1 MVVLTDG
8 ASRAEIVPER
18 GALVTRFTVE
28 EEPLLFLDESTL
40 ADPTKNVRGGIPVLF
55 PAPGVL
61 PGGTYPVEGQDYPMR
76 RHGFARDLP
85 WEVRGQEARRVE
97 LALGHSEQTLREF
110 PWRFEAR
117 LTVTLEG
124 SALHLSFAADNRD
137 TRPMPLHLGYHPY
150 FHVPQAHKAAA
161 RVETNATRAWDNR
174 QGAHVPYSGL
184 ELTGP
189 EVDLH
194 LLDHGWQG
202 TTLERGP
209 DLRPIELAW
218 SPSFTTLVVWTLAG
232 RDFVCVEPWT
242 APGGALRTHTGLSL
256 VAPGATFSAEFEISV
271 EPLARFVRQR

>member
-8 ASRAEIVPER
+8 DSRVEILPER
-18 GALVTRFTVE
+18 GALVSRFVVGG
-28 EEPLLFLDESTL
+28 EPVLFLDESTL

-61 PGGTYPVEGQDYPMR
+61 PGGTYPVEGREYPMR

-85 WEVRGQEARRVE
+85 WEVRTREASRVV

-110 PWRFEAR
+110 PWRFEAL
-117 LTVTLEG
+117 LTVTLAG
-124 SALHLSFAADNRD
+124 SALHLSFTAENRD
-137 TRPMPLHLGYHPY
+137 SRPMPLHLGYHPY
-150 FHVPQAHKAAA
+150 FFVPQASKAAS
-161 RVETNATRAWDNR
+161 RVETDASRAWDNR
-174 QGAHVPYSGL
+174 QGTTVAFSGL

-189 EVDLH
+189 EVDMH
-194 LLDHGWQG
+194 LLNHSPRG

-209 DLRPIELAW
+209 GLRPVELAW

-242 APGGALRTHTGLSL
+242 APGGALKTGQGLL
-256 VAPGATFSAEFEISV
+256 TVAPGATSASEFEISV
-271 EPLARFVRQR
+271 APMASA

>member
-8 ASRAEIVPER
+8 DSRAELVPER
-18 GALVTRFTVE
+18 GALVTRFVVE
-28 EEPLLFLDESTL
+28 GEPILFLDESTL

-61 PGGTYPVEGQDYPMR
+61 PGGKYTVEGREVSMR

-85 WEVRGQEARRVE
+85 WEVRSQEASRVV

-117 LTVTLEG
+117 LTVSLVGT
-124 SALHLSFAADNRD
+124 ALHLNFAAENRD
-137 TRPMPLHLGYHPY
+137 SRPMPLHLGYHPY
-150 FHVPQAHKAAA
+150 FYVPQAHKAAA
-161 RVETNATRAWDNR
+161 RVETDASRAWDNR
-174 QGAHVPYSGL
+174 QGATVAFSGL
-184 ELTGP
+184 DLTGP
-189 EVDLH
+189 EVDMH
-194 LLDHGWQG
+194 LLDHSPQG

-209 DLRPIELAW
+209 GLRPVELAW

-242 APGGALRTHTGLSL
+242 APGGALQTHQGLL
-256 VAPGATFSAEFEISV
+256 TVAPGSTFSSEFEISV
-271 EPLARFVRQR
+271 EPQARFVR

>member
-8 ASRAEIVPER
+8 GGTRAEVVPER
-18 GALVTRFTVE
+18 GALVSRFIVE
-28 EEPLLFLDESTL
+28 GEPILFLDESTL

-61 PGGTYPVEGQDYPMR
+61 PDATYTAEGRSYPMR

-85 WEVRGQEARRVE
+85 WEVRTRESSRVV

-110 PWRFEAR
+110 PWHFEAL
-117 LTVTLEG
+117 LTVTLVG
-124 SALHLSFAADNRD
+124 TALHLSFTAENRD
-137 TRPMPLHLGYHPY
+137 SRPMPLHLGYHPY
-150 FHVPQAHKAAA
+150 FYVPQDNKVSST
-161 RVETNATRAWDNR
+161 VETDASRAWDNR
-174 QGAHVPYSGL
+174 QGATLPFSEL
-184 ELTGP
+184 NLTGS

-194 LLDHGWQG
+194 LLDHSLQG

-209 DLRPIELAW
+209 GLRPVELAW

-242 APGGALRTHTGLSL
+242 APGGALQTGHGLL
-256 VAPGATFSAEFEISV
+256 TVAPGATFASEFEISV
-271 EPLARFVRQR
+271 EPMARFVR

>member
-8 ASRAEIVPER
+8 GGTRAEVVPER
-18 GALVTRFTVE
+18 GALVSRFIVE
-28 EEPLLFLDESTL
+28 GEPILFLDESTL

-61 PGGTYPVEGQDYPMR
+61 PGATYTDEGRSYPMR

-85 WEVRGQEARRVE
+85 WEVRTREGSRVV

-110 PWRFEAR
+110 PWHFEAL
-117 LTVTLEG
+117 LTVTLVG
-124 SALHLSFAADNRD
+124 TALHLSFTAENRD
-137 TRPMPLHLGYHPY
+137 LRPMPLHLGYHPY
-150 FHVPQAHKAAA
+150 FYVPQGNKDSAT
-161 RVETNATRAWDNR
+161 VETDASRAWDNR
-174 QGAHVPYSGL
+174 QGATVPFSEL
-184 ELTGP
+184 NLTGP

-194 LLDHGWQG
+194 LLDHSLQG

-209 DLRPIELAW
+209 GLRPVELAW

-242 APGGALRTHTGLSL
+242 APGGALQTGHGLL
-256 VAPGATFSAEFEISV
+256 TVAPGATFSSEFEISV
-271 EPLARFVRQR
+271 EPMARFVR

>member
-1 MVVLTDG
+1 MLVLTDG
-8 ASRAEIVPER
+8 DSRAELVPER

-28 EEPLLFLDESTL
+28 GEPILFLDESTL

-61 PGGTYPVEGQDYPMR
+61 PGGKYTVEGREVSMR

-85 WEVRGQEARRVE
+85 WEVRTQEASRVV

-117 LTVTLEG
+117 LTVSLVGT
-124 SALHLSFAADNRD
+124 ALHLSFSAENRD
-137 TRPMPLHLGYHPY
+137 SRPMPLHLGYHPY
-150 FHVPQAHKAAA
+150 FYVPQAHKAAA
-161 RVETNATRAWDNR
+161 RVETDASRAWDNR
-174 QGAHVPYSGL
+174 QGATVAFSGL
-184 ELTGP
+184 DLTAP
-189 EVDLH
+189 EVDMH
-194 LLDHGWQG
+194 LLDHSPQG

-209 DLRPIELAW
+209 GLRPVELAW

-242 APGGALRTHTGLSL
+242 APGGALQTHQGLL
-256 VAPGATFSAEFEISV
+256 TVAPGSTFSSEFEISV
-271 EPLARFVRQR
+271 EPRARFVR

>member
-8 ASRAEIVPER
+8 ASRAEVAPER
-18 GALVTRFTVE
+18 GALVTRFIVE
-28 EEPLLFLDESTL
+28 GEPILFLDESTL

-55 PAPGVL
+55 PSPGVI
-61 PGGTYPVEGQDYPMR
+61 PGGTYSVDRLEYPMR

-85 WEVRGQEARRVE
+85 WEVRTQEASRVV

-110 PWRFEAR
+110 PWRFEA
-117 LTVTLEG
+117 LLAVTLAG
-124 SALHLSFAADNRD
+124 TALHLSFTAENRD
-137 TRPMPLHLGYHPY
+137 SRPMPLHLGYHPY
-150 FHVPQAHKAAA
+150 FYVPQAHKAVAS
-161 RVETNATRAWDNR
+161 VETDASRAWDNR
-174 QGAHVPYSGL
+174 QGATVPFPGW

-194 LLDHGWQG
+194 LLDHSLQG

-209 DLRPIELAW
+209 GLRPVELAW

-242 APGGALRTHTGLSL
+242 APGGALKTGRGLHTL
-256 VAPGATFSAEFEISV
+256 APGATFASEFELSV
-271 EPLARFVRQR
+271 EPMARFVR